1 MKVLYVG
8 ELWQGGTCLERAKVL
23 AERGWQ
29 VIRFDTTPYLRGH
42 SRILASAQH
51 RLLWGPD
58 VTRFNRDVLQAARA
72 AGALDV
78 IWVDK
83 GRWLH
88 GATLEELKH
97 ASGAVA
103 VHYTPDP
110 AFTVHDSRH
119 FDACLPLYDLSITT
133 KRYELEDYRRKG
145 AREVLFTWQGIDDR
159 FERLAACAQLDAR
172 PFDTVFVG
180 HVEPYYVAT
189 LERVREITR
198 NMRVHGPGWERLARR
213 RGWLRGI
220 AAGPVWGD
228 ALPEA
233 LARGR
238 IGVGLLS
245 KLYPD
250 AFTTRSFEVPAAGAM
265 LLAERTTDHRELFEE
280 DREAVFFSSM
290 DELCDKL
297 RFYLR
302 AEASRRRIAEA
313 GRARVLAN
321 HHWRHVLAPAV
332 RRVVEMVHDR

>member
-1 MKVLYVG
+1 MKVLYIG
-8 ELWQGGTCLERAKVL
+8 ELWEGGTCLERAKVL
-23 AERGWQ
+23 SERGWQ
-29 VIRFDTTPYLRGH
+29 VIQFDTTPYLRGS
-42 SRILASAQH
+42 SRILASVQH

-72 AGALDV
+72 AGPLDV

-83 GRWLH
+83 GRWLRE
-88 GATLEELKH
+88 AELEELKRL
-97 ASGAVA
+97 SGAVA

-119 FDACLPLYDLSITT
+119 FEACLALYDLCITT
-133 KRYELEDYRRKG
+133 KRYELESYRRRG
-145 AREVLFTWQGIDDR
+145 AREVLFNWQGIDDR

-172 PFDTVFVG
+172 PFDAVFVG

-189 LERVREITR
+189 LERVRAVTG
-198 NMRVHGPGWERLARR
+198 NLRVHGPRWERLARR
-213 RGWLRGI
+213 RGSWRGI
-220 AAGPVWGD
+220 AAGAVWAD

-238 IGVGLLS
+238 IGIGLLS

-265 LLAERTTDHRELFEE
+265 LLAERTADHLELFDE

-297 RFYLR
+297 RFYLG
-302 AEASRRRIAEA
+302 AEGSRRRIAEA

-321 HHWRHVLAPAV
+321 YHWRQVLAPAV
-332 RRVVEMVHDR
+332 RRVEEIRRAG